1 MLRIYSTPESL
12 YCSKLRILLQHKQAK
27 WLEIT
32 PGGGCGS
39 AQYRDMI
46 PTGTMP
52 ALVDGDLVLADSEA
66 IAEYLNERLPD
77 PAMLPAS
84 LIARAKC
91 RERSRFHDTRF
102 EPEVRALFPHI
113 GPGQIDS
120 EVSTIQSEKLSLRLQ
135 QLSRLLESDNT
146 LEPGFLS
153 LGDCGFPISFA
164 WLDAFTPVM
173 GLEIEWPRGV
183 RNYREQI
190 HTHAAVS
197 KVLTDCRPAIERWM
211 RSKGV

>member
-1 MLRIYSTPESL
+1 MLRIYSTLESL

-27 WLEIT
+27 WQEIN
-32 PGGGCGS
+32 PEGGCGS

-102 EPEVRALFPHI
+102 EPEIRALFPHI
-113 GPGQIDS
+113 GQSQIGS

-146 LEPGFLS
+146 LDPGFLS

-190 HTHAAVS
+190 QTHAAVS

>member
-1 MLRIYSTPESL
+1 
-12 YCSKLRILLQHKQAK
+12 
-27 WLEIT
+27 
-32 PGGGCGS
+32 
-39 AQYRDMI
+39 MI

-135 QLSRLLESDNT
+135 QLSQLLESDNT
-146 LEPGFLS
+146 LDPGFLS

-197 KVLTDCRPAIERWM
+197 KVLTDCRPAIERWV